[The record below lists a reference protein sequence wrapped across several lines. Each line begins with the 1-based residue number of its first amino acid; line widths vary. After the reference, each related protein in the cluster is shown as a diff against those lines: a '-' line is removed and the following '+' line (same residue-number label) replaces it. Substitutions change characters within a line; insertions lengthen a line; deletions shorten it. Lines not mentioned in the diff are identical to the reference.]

1 MKLKAFA
8 VSLWFLVHLF
18 VQSKGKGRNFSGG
31 PVVETRSSNAEG
43 GGSIPSLAAK
53 IPHASWPKKQK
64 INNNKKTPNNVTDSI
79 KTLKM
84 PLPHTHKSK
93 TKGKDIFSKKRLTE
107 EIQQEEKFWEI
118 LLDTDVDL
126 RSWLMQCWGLAS
138 PESVGQATGK
148 SWLAVLRMECVGWL
162 TGCKHSEESSAAVL
176 RQNSFF
182 SGKSQI
188 FL

>member
-64 INNNKKTPNNVTDSI
+64 INNNKKNPNNVTDSI

-84 PLPHTHKSK
+84 PLPHTHTNRKQ
-93 TKGKDIFSKKRLTE
+93 KGKIFFLRKGLQKRSNKKRNF
-107 EIQQEEKFWEI
+107 EKFFWI
-118 LLDTDVDL
+118 Q
-126 RSWLMQCWGLAS
+126 M
-138 PESVGQATGK
+138 
-148 SWLAVLRMECVGWL
+148 
-162 TGCKHSEESSAAVL
+162 
-176 RQNSFF
+176 
-182 SGKSQI
+182 
-188 FL
+188 